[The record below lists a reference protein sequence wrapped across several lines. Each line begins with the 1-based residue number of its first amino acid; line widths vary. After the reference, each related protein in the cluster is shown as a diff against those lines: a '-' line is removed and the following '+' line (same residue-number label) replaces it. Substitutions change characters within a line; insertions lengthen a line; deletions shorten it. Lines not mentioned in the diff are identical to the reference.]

1 MSTYAVILPAAGR
14 SSRFCDKRY
23 KKHLAPLAGQ
33 SVWLHAANQLLARE
47 DVRQFILVV
56 SREDRENFVG
66 KLKAHGLAQDIELCL
81 GGEERVDSIRNA
93 LQQVRT
99 DIDLVAIHDAARPC
113 LASAWID
120 RVFSAAAKHDAAIL
134 AVPVASTLKRGQAFK
149 RGQALKRRQ
158 ADTNHPNDSGLP
170 DKHRIVETINRSH
183 LWAAQTPQ
191 VFQRELLLEAY
202 AALQPGDPLPTD
214 DAQLVERIG
223 KPVLM
228 VEGSP
233 LNLKITTQ
241 DDLKLAELILGLR
254 VESGLVE

>member
-1 MSTYAVILPAAGR
+1 MSTYAVILAAAGR

-56 SREDRENFVG
+56 SREDRENFAG

-93 LQQVRT
+93 LEQVRT

-113 LASAWID
+113 LASACID

-134 AVPVASTLKRGQAFK
+134 AVPVTSTLKRG
-149 RGQALKRRQ
+149 Q

-170 DKHRIVETINRSH
+170 EKHLIVETINRSY

-191 VFQRELLLEAY
+191 VFQRELLMEAY

-223 KPVLM
+223 KPVLL

-241 DDLKLAELILGLR
+241 DDLKLAELILELR
-254 VESGLVE
+254 VES

>member
-1 MSTYAVILPAAGR
+1 MPNFAVILPAAGR
-14 SSRFCDKRY
+14 SSRFCDKHY
-23 KKHLAPLAGQ
+23 KKHLAPLAGK

-47 DVRQFILVV
+47 EVKQFILVV
-56 SREDRENFVG
+56 SHEDQNEFAS
-66 KLKAHGLAQDIELCL
+66 KLKTHGLTQDIEICL

-93 LQQVRT
+93 LRQVRT

-113 LASAWID
+113 LAPAWIN
-120 RVFSAAAKHDAAIL
+120 RVFSAAVKCDAAIL
-134 AVPVASTLKRGQAFK
+134 AVPVASTLKRGHA
-149 RGQALKRRQ
+149 G
-158 ADTNHPNDSGLP
+158 TNHLSNNSFP

-202 AALQPGDPLPTD
+202 AALLPGDPVPTD

-223 KPVLM
+223 KPVLL

-241 DDLKLAELILGLR
+241 DDLKLAELILRLR
-254 VESGLVE
+254 VES